1 MLSSD
6 WLCTRGA
13 PVLLPLLLRPWWFL
27 RPLGVSY
34 PVAINKLVSMLLS
47 QQDARQFTVLLTK
60 RIVEVIYIKNYRIL
74 NAEKRVK
81 PTIDSKA
88 NQETDAVQT

>member
-1 MLSSD
+1 
-6 WLCTRGA
+6 
-13 PVLLPLLLRPWWFL
+13 
-27 RPLGVSY
+27 
-34 PVAINKLVSMLLS
+34 MLLS

-60 RIVEVIYIKNYRIL
+60 RIVEVIYIINYRIL

-81 PTIDSKA
+81 PMIDSKA